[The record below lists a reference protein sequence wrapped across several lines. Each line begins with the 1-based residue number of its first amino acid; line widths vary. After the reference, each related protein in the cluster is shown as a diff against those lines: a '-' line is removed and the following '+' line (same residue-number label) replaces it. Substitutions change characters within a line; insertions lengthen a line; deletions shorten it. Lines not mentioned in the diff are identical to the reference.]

1 MIAEAQKKTGIA
13 QAGKFLFSGL
23 VTNVSVYVAYLL
35 ITVAGMGHKTAMSLL
50 FVAGMMLS
58 YNMNKR
64 WTFTSHGARDAT
76 LWRFVA
82 AYAAAYLLNFFSMW
96 WAVDRMGIAH
106 YLVQAVNIVVISALL
121 FVAQKYWIFAAGP
134 VADGGLGSCD
144 STGR

>member
-1 MIAEAQKKTGIA
+1 MQKETTIA
-13 QAGKFLFSGL
+13 QTVKFLLSGL
-23 VTNVSVYVAYLL
+23 ITNVSVYAAYLL
-35 ITVAGMGHKTAMSLL
+35 LTFAGMGPKTAMSLL

-64 WTFTSHGARDAT
+64 WTFASRNTRDAT

-82 AYAAAYLLNFFSMW
+82 AYATAYILNFFSMW
-96 WAVDRMGIAH
+96 VAVDRMGIPH

-121 FVAQKYWIFAAGP
+121 FMAQKYWIFAASP
-134 VADGGLGSCD
+134 AADGRLDGCD